1 MSVAPAG
8 PGPIPAVPSL
18 RDQFLLDPDLVF
30 LNHGSYGACPREVL
44 AALHAWHAE
53 MERNP
58 VEFLGR
64 RSASLLASARGVL
77 AAALNTQ
84 ADELAFVPNATTG
97 VNIVAASLSRS
108 GWLQPGDEVLGT
120 DHEYGACEAA
130 WQAACAATGAVYR
143 RVAVPLPFDPSAFV
157 DHLMAAVTPRT
168 RVLFASHITST
179 TALVFPV
186 AALCAA
192 ARARGLFT
200 LIDGAHAPG
209 QIDVDLTAVAADAYT
224 GNAHKWWCAP
234 KGAAFLHLRSEH
246 HRHIG
251 GSITSWGD
259 VAEAM
264 APGGLPS
271 PFDGYTGASLLQR
284 RLQWQGTRDLAAW
297 LTVPAALDFLHRHD
311 WPARRAECHAK
322 AVALMHRVA
331 ARQGL
336 LPIAPDQVF
345 GQMVAIPVR
354 HRDGDALRRHLFEQH
369 RIEVPTTEHGGQ
381 TLLRV
386 SVQAYNSADDLARLE
401 HALAAAP
408 GRD

>member
-1 MSVAPAG
+1 VTQPTSPSPSSAAPLG
-8 PGPIPAVPSL
+8 L
-18 RDQFLLDPDLVF
+18 REAFLLDPKLVF

-44 AALHAWHAE
+44 AAHHAWQFE

-64 RSASLLASARGVL
+64 RSAQLLAEARAVM
-77 AAALNTQ
+77 AVAVNAP
-84 ADELAFVPNATTG
+84 ADDLAFVSNATTG
-97 VNIVAASLSRS
+97 VNIVTASLAKS
-108 GWLQPGDEVLGT
+108 GWLKPGDEVLGT

-130 WQAACAATGAVYR
+130 WQVACAATGATYR
-143 RVAVPLPFDPSAFV
+143 RVTVPLPFDSTACV

-168 RVLFASHITST
+168 RVVFASHITST

-209 QIDVDLTAVAADAYT
+209 QIDVDLGAIAADAYT

-234 KGAAFLHLRSEH
+234 KGAAFLHLRPQH
-246 HRHIG
+246 HALIS

-259 VAEAM
+259 VAESL

-271 PFDGYTGASLLQR
+271 AFDGYTGTGLLQR

-297 LTVPAALDFLHRHD
+297 LTVPAALAFQHRHD
-311 WPARRAECHAK
+311 WPDRRAECHRM

-331 ARQGL
+331 ASQGL
-336 LPIAPDQVF
+336 PPIAPDDAF
-345 GQMVAIPVR
+345 AQMVAIPVR

-369 RIEVPTTEHGGQ
+369 RIEVPTTQHAGQ

-386 SVQAYNSADDLARLE
+386 SVQAYNTAADLQKLE
-401 HALAAAP
+401 AALEDAP
-408 GRD
+408 GRG